1 MCPKLKKNSLPHRPA
16 TTIPDVLRVLRGGKT
31 FLIATHINP
40 DPDALASQLALA
52 VYLKS
57 IGKRVYAVN
66 EEKIPQRYLFLPGVN
81 MARKAGTEK
90 KIDYDAAVI
99 VDCGDLERI
108 GSVQKLLHPGK
119 TIINIDHHISNDR
132 FGDLNLVI
140 TDASSTA
147 EVIFDVLEAAE
158 FSLNKQAAVLLYLG
172 IMTDTGCFRYE
183 NTTARTHEVVSR
195 LMQFKIPVSEL
206 YRKLYETIP
215 LNDLQ
220 YFTKV
225 VSSFTPLFDGKVIY
239 LELRRGVVKRFSE
252 EFDLRDK
259 IFRYLRAIKGAEVLV
274 ILTQQEKGKTRINLR
289 SQGKINVAK
298 LASHFKGGGHSRASG
313 CIIAGPMPEA
323 KRRILAQLEKIFGKQ
338 LR

>member
-1 MCPKLKKNSLPHRPA
+1 M
-16 TTIPDVLRVLRGGKT
+16 
-31 FLIATHINP
+31 
-40 DPDALASQLALA
+40 
-52 VYLKS
+52 
-57 IGKRVYAVN
+57 
-66 EEKIPQRYLFLPGVN
+66 
-81 MARKAGTEK
+81 
-90 KIDYDAAVI
+90 
-99 VDCGDLERI
+99 
-108 GSVQKLLHPGK
+108 
-119 TIINIDHHISNDR
+119 
-132 FGDLNLVI
+132 
-140 TDASSTA
+140 
-147 EVIFDVLEAAE
+147 LEAAE

-274 ILTQQEKGKTRINLR
+274 ILTQQEKGRPASTCVRRARSMWPNWLR
-289 SQGKINVAK
+289 TLRAGAQPGERLYHRRAD
-298 LASHFKGGGHSRASG
+298 AGGQTPDPGA
-313 CIIAGPMPEA
+313 A
-323 KRRILAQLEKIFGKQ
+323 
-338 LR
+338 